1 MKLVFTIFISA
12 VLLAFGQAAHA
23 HNEAAEI
30 RYVQQ
35 YQAYDAPW
43 QQELKVLTHWQQFSQ
58 RHPSWHV
65 IFNEGNSKPHRAY
78 GNAIAVG
85 GADVMARTWQFMAQ
99 QLEGFNI
106 PAGDL
111 ELVNTHSSAKYDF
124 VNFRQLYQGLEII
137 NSRLTLKFTKNGEVI
152 LFGLDVFN
160 DINLSTM
167 PAIGEQQAILLAQ
180 AGLHNV
186 TGSSATPQLKVLAIP
201 GNRTYNFK
209 LVREIFI
216 DGVDHENVPERW
228 EVLVDAQTGEL
239 LSRRNLVV
247 NISAPES
254 QTTNTN
260 GPEANGN
267 LTLKGTIFPVH
278 PFLPNALVNLPHLQF
293 SVNGTTYFTDANG
306 VYDLG
311 INNLPQTGTFPLQG
325 RWSRVVHGN
334 SGMNTPT
341 FTLLVDSLR
350 DSIHYDGRGT
360 TPAINSIRHLSA
372 YYHTSLVHDYMKSV
386 MPNFTALDIPLTTRV
401 DRTDGTCNAFFNGNS
416 INFYTTAGGCN
427 ALSMVADVVYHEY
440 GHAITNY
447 FYSSFGQNFQ
457 NGGMGEGYSDIFAI
471 TLNNY
476 PVLGIGFSATNPNTS
491 IRRYD
496 INPKIFPQNL
506 VGQVHADGE
515 IICGA
520 WYRTAQNIGNED
532 TMMAILGESMYGLAN
547 APNGQEGSLYTDIL
561 IDAIQADD
569 NDNNLSNGTPHFSQ
583 IVNAFAFHGISLL
596 SNVNFTFTPVADAN
610 QNQPINIATNIVV
623 APPFDVF
630 VSGAKVIY
638 RLNNAPMASSD
649 TILLT
654 AAGGNNYTGS
664 IPAQPRGTV
673 IRYFAAVT
681 DLGGNL
687 GATQPAYATDP
698 ASSNL
703 HFNILVGFTEYQS
716 NTFEVAADDNL
727 FTVGWGADNATS
739 GIWEFGVPIPS
750 FAQVGIPASIVQPGT
765 NATPGGTRAAFTQ
778 NASSPNDPI
787 GTADV
792 DGGRTTLFTPVY
804 DMSMYVDP
812 VISYSR
818 WFTNEMGSN
827 PNTKNFDVFMTN
839 NGGATWLLVERTR
852 RSDRSWR
859 RNVVRVADLMPPT
872 STVQLRFVAQDP
884 NPGAV
889 VEAAIDDIR
898 IFDLVPAT
906 NIAAVANQLT
916 LLAYPNPA
924 SRDLNLRFEL
934 ESSDAVQ
941 ISLRNTLGQIVYQKT
956 EKLDAG
962 LQQLQLPVADLARGM
977 YILEV
982 RGTQQTA
989 YENVILK

>member
-1 MKLVFTIFISA
+1 MKLVVTIFFSA
-12 VLLAFGQAAHA
+12 LLLTLSQQTNA

-30 RYVQQ
+30 RYVQE
-35 YQAYDAPW
+35 YQAFDAPW
-43 QQELKVLTHWQQFSQ
+43 QQELKVLTNWRHFSQ

-65 IFNEGNSKPHRAY
+65 IFNEGNNKPHRAY
-78 GNAIAVG
+78 GNAIRVN
-85 GADVMARTWQFMAQ
+85 GADLMARTWQFMAQ
-99 QLEGFNI
+99 ELEGFDI
-106 PAGDL
+106 PAGQL
-111 ELVNTHSSAKYDF
+111 ELVNTHSSAKFDF

-160 DINLSTM
+160 DINLNITPS
-167 PAIGEQQAILLAQ
+167 ISEGQAILLAQ
-180 AGLHNV
+180 AGLHHI

-201 GNRTYNFK
+201 GNRSYSFK
-209 LVREIFI
+209 LVREVFI
-216 DGVDHENVPERW
+216 DGIDHEQVPERW

-247 NISAPES
+247 NISGPEQPRNNS
-254 QTTNTN
+254 N
-260 GPEANGN
+260 GPEVNGN

-278 PFLPNALVNLPHLQF
+278 PFLPDSLVSLPHLQF
-293 SVNGTTYFTDANG
+293 TVNGTTFFTDANG
-306 VYDLG
+306 VYDQG
-311 INNLPQTGTFPLQG
+311 IGNLPQLGTFPLQG

-334 SGMNTPT
+334 SGQNTPT
-341 FTLLVDSLR
+341 FTLTVDSLL
-350 DSIHYDGRGT
+350 DSIHYDSRGT
-360 TPAINSIRHLSA
+360 APALNTIRHLSA
-372 YYHTSLVHDYMKSV
+372 YYHTSLVHDYMKTV
-386 MPNFTALDIPLTTRV
+386 LPNFTALDIPLTTRV

-447 FYSSFGQNFQ
+447 FYSSLGQNFQ

-471 TLNNY
+471 TLNNS
-476 PVLGIGFSATNPNTS
+476 PILGIGFSATNPNTS

-520 WYRTAQNIGNED
+520 WYRTAQNIGNQD
-532 TMMAILGESMYGLAN
+532 TMMRILGESMYGLAN
-547 APNGQEGSLYTDIL
+547 APNGQEGRLYTDIL

-569 NDNNLSNGTPHFSQ
+569 DDNNLSNGTPHFTQ

-596 SNVNFTFTPVADAN
+596 SNVNFTFAPLADAN
-610 QNQPINIATNIVV
+610 ENQAINISTNIVV
-623 APPFDVF
+623 DPPFDVF

-638 RLNNAPMASSD
+638 RINNATAANSD
-649 TILLT
+649 TVTLSS
-654 AAGGNNYTGS
+654 AGGNTYTGS
-664 IPAQPRGTV
+664 IPAQPRGTI
-673 IRYFAAVT
+673 IRYFVAVT
-681 DLGGNL
+681 DHSGNL
-687 GATQPAYATDP
+687 GSAQPAYANDA
-698 ASSNL
+698 ASPNL
-703 HFNILVGFTEYQS
+703 PYNILVGFSEYQS

-727 FTVGWGADNATS
+727 FTVGWGADNATA

-750 FAQVGIPASIVQPGT
+750 FAQIGNPASIVQPGS
-765 NATPGGTRAAFTQ
+765 NATPGGSRAAFTQ

-804 DMSMYVDP
+804 DLSMYVDP
-812 VISYSR
+812 VFSYMR
-818 WFTNEMGSN
+818 WYTNDMGAN
-827 PNTKNFDVFMTN
+827 PNTKNWDVFVTN
-839 NGGATWLLVERTR
+839 NGGSTWLLVERTR

-859 RNVVRVADLMPPT
+859 RNVVRVADIVPPT
-872 STVQLRFVAQDP
+872 STVQFRFVAQDP
-884 NPGAV
+884 NPGAI

-898 IFDLVPAT
+898 IFDLAPAT
-906 NIAAVANQLT
+906 SITSVANKLQ

-924 SRDLNLRFEL
+924 TQDLNLRFEL
-934 ESSDAVQ
+934 LEDDQ
-941 ISLRNTLGQIVYQKT
+941 MNISLRNTLGQLVYQQNQR
-956 EKLDAG
+956 LDAG
-962 LQQLQLPVADLARGM
+962 VQQLQLPVANLARGM

-982 RGTQQTA
+982 RGSQHSTF
-989 YENVILK
+989 ENIILK

>member
-1 MKLVFTIFISA
+1 MKLNSTILLSA
-12 VLLAFGQAAHA
+12 LLLAFGQTAQA

-43 QQELKVLTHWQQFSQ
+43 QQELKLLTSWHQFSQ

-65 IFNEGNSKPHRAY
+65 IFNEGNNKPHRAY
-78 GNAIAVG
+78 GNAIPVA
-85 GADVMARTWQFMAQ
+85 GANLMARTWQFMAQ
-99 QLEGFNI
+99 ELEGFNI
-106 PAGDL
+106 PSGAL

-124 VNFRQLYQGLEII
+124 VNFRQLYEGLEVI

-160 DINLSTM
+160 DININTTPS
-167 PAIGEQQAILLAQ
+167 ISESQAILLAQ
-180 AGLHNV
+180 QGLHNV
-186 TGSSATPQLKVLAIP
+186 TSSSATPRLKVLAIQ
-201 GNRTYNFK
+201 GNRSYTYK

-216 DGVDHENVPERW
+216 EGVDHENVPERW
-228 EVLVDAQTGEL
+228 EVLVDAQSGEL

-247 NISAPES
+247 NIHGPE
-254 QTTNTN
+254 TRAVAHN

-267 LTLKGTIFPVH
+267 LTLKGTIYPVH
-278 PFLPNALVNLPHLQF
+278 PFLPDSLVNLPHLQF

-306 VYDLG
+306 IYDQG
-311 INNLPQTGTFPLQG
+311 ISNLPQTGTFPLQG

-334 SGMNTPT
+334 TGFNTPT
-341 FTLLVDSLR
+341 FSLSIDSLR
-350 DSIHYDGRGT
+350 DSIHYDARGT
-360 TPAINSIRHLSA
+360 APANNTIRHLTA

-447 FYSSFGQNFQ
+447 FYDALGQNFQ

-471 TLNNY
+471 TLNNS
-476 PVLGIGFSATNPNTS
+476 PVLGIGFSATNANTS

-520 WYRTAQNIGNED
+520 WYRAAQNIGNED

-547 APNGQEGSLYTDIL
+547 APNGQEGLLYTDIL

-569 NDNNLSNGTPHFSQ
+569 DDNNLSNGTPHFTEL
-583 IVNAFAFHGISLL
+583 VTAFAFHGISLL
-596 SNVNFTFTPVADAN
+596 SNVDFTFNPVADAIEN
-610 QNQPINIATNIVV
+610 MPINIATTIVV

-630 VSGAKVIY
+630 VSGAKIVY
-638 RLNNAPMASSD
+638 RLNNATAANSD
-649 TILLT
+649 TIILT
-654 AAGGNNYTGS
+654 SAGGNNYTGS

-681 DLGGNL
+681 DHSGNL
-687 GATQPAYATDP
+687 GSTQPAYAIDQANP
-698 ASSNL
+698 NL
-703 HFNILVGFTEYQS
+703 LYNLLVGFSEYQS

-727 FTVGWGADNATS
+727 FTVGWAADNATS
-739 GIWEFGVPIPS
+739 GVWEFGVPVPS
-750 FAQVGIPASIVQPGT
+750 YAQNGNPASIVAPGT

-778 NASSPNDPI
+778 NANSVTDPI

-792 DGGRTTLFTPVY
+792 DGGRTTLFTPTY
-804 DMSMYVDP
+804 DLSQYVNP

-818 WFTNEMGSN
+818 WFSNNAGSN
-827 PNTKNFDVFMTN
+827 PNTKNFDVFITN

-852 RSDRSWR
+852 RSDASWR
-859 RNVVRVADLMPPT
+859 RNVVRVADIVPPT
-872 STVQLRFVAQDP
+872 TTVQLRFVAQDP

-889 VEAAIDDIR
+889 VEAGIDDIR
-898 IFDLVPAT
+898 VFDVSPAT
-906 NIAAVANQLT
+906 SIASVSNQME

-924 SRDLNLRFEL
+924 TQNLNLRFEL
-934 ESSDAVQ
+934 EGSDDLH
-941 ISLRNTLGQIVYQKT
+941 ISLRNTLGQIVY
-956 EKLDAG
+956 EKSQQFDGG
-962 LQQLQLPVADLARGM
+962 LQQLQLSVADLARGM
-977 YILEV
+977 YILEI
-982 RGTQQTA
+982 RGRHQTA
-989 YENVILK
+989 YENIILK

>member
-1 MKLVFTIFISA
+1 MKLVVTIFFS
-12 VLLAFGQAAHA
+12 VLLLTLSEQTNA

-30 RYVQQ
+30 RYIQE
-35 YQAYDAPW
+35 YQAFDAPW
-43 QQELKVLTHWQQFSQ
+43 QQELKVLTNWRHFSQ

-65 IFNEGNSKPHRAY
+65 IFNEGNNKPHRAY
-78 GNAIAVG
+78 GNAIRVN
-85 GADVMARTWQFMAQ
+85 GADLMARTWQFMAQ
-99 QLEGFNI
+99 ELEGFNI
-106 PAGDL
+106 PAGQL
-111 ELVNTHSSAKYDF
+111 ELVNTHSSAKFDF

-160 DINLSTM
+160 DINLNTTPS
-167 PAIGEQQAILLAQ
+167 ISEGQAIVLAQ
-180 AGLHNV
+180 AGLHHI
-186 TGSSATPQLKVLAIP
+186 TGGSATPQLKVLAIP
-201 GNRTYNFK
+201 GNRSYSFK
-209 LVREIFI
+209 LVREVFI
-216 DGVDHENVPERW
+216 DGIDHEQVPERW

-247 NISAPES
+247 NISGPEQPQNNS
-254 QTTNTN
+254 N
-260 GPEANGN
+260 GPEVNGN
-267 LTLKGTIFPVH
+267 LILKGTIYPVH
-278 PFLPNALVNLPHLQF
+278 PFLPDSLVSLPHLRF
-293 SVNGTTYFTDANG
+293 IVDGVTYFTDANG
-306 VYDLG
+306 VYDSG
-311 INNLPQTGTFPLQG
+311 IPNLPQSGSFPLHG

-334 SGMNTPT
+334 TGNNIPT
-341 FTLLVDSLR
+341 FSLAIDSLL

-360 TPAINSIRHLSA
+360 APALNTIRHLSA
-372 YYHTSLVHDYMKSV
+372 YYHTSLVHDYMKTV
-386 MPNFTALDIPLTTRV
+386 LPNFTALDIPLTTRV

-447 FYSSFGQNFQ
+447 FYSSLGQNFQ

-471 TLNNY
+471 TLNNS
-476 PVLGIGFSATNPNTS
+476 PILGIGFSATNPNTS

-532 TMMAILGESMYGLAN
+532 TMMRILGESMYGLAN
-547 APNGQEGSLYTDIL
+547 APNGQEGRLYTDIL

-569 NDNNLSNGTPHFSQ
+569 DDNNLSNGTPHFTQ

-596 SNVNFTFTPVADAN
+596 SNVNFTFAPLADAN
-610 QNQPINIATNIVV
+610 ENQAINISTNIVV
-623 APPFDVF
+623 DPPFDVF

-638 RLNNAPMASSD
+638 RINNATAANSD
-649 TILLT
+649 TVTLSS
-654 AAGGNNYTGS
+654 AGGNTYTGS
-664 IPAQPRGTV
+664 IPAQPRGTI

-681 DLGGNL
+681 DHSGNL
-687 GATQPAYATDP
+687 GSAQPAYANDA
-698 ASSNL
+698 ASPNL
-703 HFNILVGFTEYQS
+703 PYNILVGFSEYQS
-716 NTFEVAADDNL
+716 NTFEVAAEDNL
-727 FTVGWGADNATS
+727 FTVGWGADNATA
-739 GIWEFGVPIPS
+739 GIWEFGVPVPS
-750 FAQVGIPASIVQPGT
+750 FAQIGNPASIVQPGT
-765 NATPGGTRAAFTQ
+765 NATPGGSRAAFTQ

-804 DMSMYVDP
+804 DLSMYVDP
-812 VISYSR
+812 VFSYMR
-818 WFTNEMGSN
+818 WYTNDMGAN
-827 PNTKNFDVFMTN
+827 PNTKNWDVFVTN
-839 NGGATWLLVERTR
+839 NGGSTWLLVERTR

-859 RNVVRVADLMPPT
+859 RNVVRVADILPPT
-872 STVQLRFVAQDP
+872 STVQFRFVAQDP
-884 NPGAV
+884 NPGAI

-898 IFDLVPAT
+898 IFDLAPAT
-906 NIAAVANQLT
+906 SIASVANKLQ

-924 SRDLNLRFEL
+924 TQDLNLRFEL
-934 ESSDAVQ
+934 LEDDQ
-941 ISLRNTLGQIVYQKT
+941 MNISLRNTLGQLVYQQNQR
-956 EKLDAG
+956 LDAG
-962 LQQLQLPVADLARGM
+962 VQQLQLPVANLARGM

-982 RGTQQTA
+982 RGSQHSTF
-989 YENVILK
+989 ENIILK